1 MKKQDNSKEKS
12 MKRVVFNRKTKL
24 LPAVFQERPNR
35 FLARVFIDG
44 EEALAHV
51 SDPGR
56 LKELLVPGVEVYL
69 RPAKGA
75 RKTKFDLV
83 LVKHKGLLVSLESTL
98 PNKLVELALKEG
110 FFEDLAHYPQIQREV
125 TYNDSRLDFCLSNDS
140 DKCFIEVKSVT
151 LVEDGLAL
159 FPDAPTLR
167 GTRHLKE
174 LIKIKEEGM
183 RAISLFI
190 IQREDATSFSPH
202 KSMDPLFASTLKEAQ
217 DAQVEVW
224 AYKCRNTLEAVLLD
238 EQVPVKL

>member
-1 MKKQDNSKEKS
+1 M
-12 MKRVVFNRKTKL
+12 
-24 LPAVFQERPNR
+24 
-35 FLARVFIDG
+35 
-44 EEALAHV
+44 
-51 SDPGR
+51 
-56 LKELLVPGVEVYL
+56 
-69 RPAKGA
+69 
-75 RKTKFDLV
+75 
-83 LVKHKGLLVSLESTL
+83 
-98 PNKLVELALKEG
+98 
-110 FFEDLAHYPQIQREV
+110 
-125 TYNDSRLDFCLSNDS
+125 DFCLSNDS

-202 KSMDPLFASTLKEAQ
+202 ETMDPLFASTLKEAQ

-224 AYKCRNTLEAVLLD
+224 AYKCRNTLDAVFLE
-238 EQVPVKL
+238 EQVAVNYSCFFSSECVHRPQISDSLFNGLNYLAISGVMDV

>member
-1 MKKQDNSKEKS
+1 

>member
-1 MKKQDNSKEKS
+1 

-35 FLARVFIDG
+35 FLARVLIDG

-98 PNKLVELALKEG
+98 PNKLVELALKER
-110 FFEDLAHYPQIQREV
+110 FFDELAHYQQIQREV
-125 TYNDSRLDFCLSNDS
+125 KYNDSRLDFCLSNDD

-202 KSMDPLFASTLKEAQ
+202 ETMDPLFASTLKEAQ
-217 DAQVEVW
+217 DAQVDVW
-224 AYKCRNTLEAVLLD
+224 AYKCRNTLDAVFLE
-238 EQVPVKL
+238 EQVAVKL

>member
-1 MKKQDNSKEKS
+1 

-35 FLARVFIDG
+35 FLARVLIDG

-83 LVKHKGLLVSLESTL
+83 LVKHKDSSFAGEHP

-110 FFEDLAHYPQIQREV
+110 F
-125 TYNDSRLDFCLSNDS
+125 
-140 DKCFIEVKSVT
+140 
-151 LVEDGLAL
+151 
-159 FPDAPTLR
+159 
-167 GTRHLKE
+167 
-174 LIKIKEEGM
+174 
-183 RAISLFI
+183 
-190 IQREDATSFSPH
+190 
-202 KSMDPLFASTLKEAQ
+202 
-217 DAQVEVW
+217 
-224 AYKCRNTLEAVLLD
+224 
-238 EQVPVKL
+238 